1 MWSSI
6 MNSTTIVCGSQA
18 QDTLVLSLGFL
29 FVQDIFMYMY
39 TYKFVWACL
48 CVGVG
53 VGICT

>member
-39 TYKFVWACL
+39 TYNFVWACL

-53 VGICT
+53 VGMCT